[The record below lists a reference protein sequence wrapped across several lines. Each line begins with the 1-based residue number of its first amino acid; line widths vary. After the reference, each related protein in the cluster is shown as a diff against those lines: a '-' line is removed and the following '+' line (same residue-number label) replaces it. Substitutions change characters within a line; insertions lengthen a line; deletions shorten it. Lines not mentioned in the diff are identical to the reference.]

1 MDHSRRVKSGII
13 EKRMRDGSSKKGDE
27 RDHRREDDGWII

>member
-27 RDHRREDDGWII
+27 RDHMRGEEG